1 MPAKGNIIRV
11 AGPVVEAKGM
21 AQAVMHELV
30 EVGKEGLI
38 GEIIRLESEHATIQ
52 VYQNTSG
59 LKINEP
65 VMGTG
70 NPLSVE
76 LAPGLIGNVFDGIQ
90 RPLEVLREL
99 TGAFV
104 TQAHG
109 VASLSREKKWTFTPK
124 ATAGIKLSGGDIIGT
139 VAETDLVEHRIMVPP
154 NHHGT
159 LLTVASP
166 GDYTITDVIATIEA
180 NGTKTDLAMLQKWP
194 VREPRPHS
202 RRLPPSAPLITGQ
215 RVIDTLFP
223 MAKGGSAS
231 IPGGFGTGKT
241 VTQQQLAKWSDANI
255 IIYVGC
261 GERGNEMVDVLTSF
275 PKLTDPTTGHPLM
288 ERTILVANTSN
299 MPVSAR
305 EASIYTGIT
314 IAEYYRDMGYA
325 VALMADSTSRWAE
338 ALREV
343 SGRLEEMPAEEGFP
357 SYLPS
362 RLAEFYER
370 TGVVETLGTEKRLG
384 SICAIGAV
392 SPPGGD
398 FSEPV
403 TQHTKRF
410 TRVFWA
416 LDPEL
421 ADARHYPAINWM
433 QSYSGYISELEGWW
447 HTRVDKEWNSYR
459 EQAMKILQAEDEL
472 KNIVKLV
479 GPEALPDK
487 QRLILE
493 TSRII
498 RIALLQQNAL
508 DPVDTYCSPQKQF
521 KMLKIIVDYHR
532 LCDRVVSKGTPIF
545 KVTQLPIT
553 EEIMRMKINVPN
565 DQVKLLDDLE
575 SRMNKS
581 FEELEASLV

>member
-1 MPAKGNIIRV
+1 MPAKGSVIRV

-21 AQAVMHELV
+21 SQAVMYELV
-30 EVGKEGLI
+30 EVGNKGLI
-38 GEIIRLESEHATIQ
+38 GEIIRLEGAQATIQ
-52 VYQNTSG
+52 VYQNTTS
-59 LKINEP
+59 LKLNEP
-65 VMGTG
+65 VLGTG
-70 NPLSVE
+70 SPLSVE
-76 LAPGLIGNVFDGIQ
+76 LAPGLVGTVFDGIQ
-90 RPLEVLREL
+90 RPLEVLRGL
-99 TGAFV
+99 TGAFIKGV
-104 TQAHG
+104 HG
-109 VASLSREKKWTFTPK
+109 VTPLSRDKKWPFKP
-124 ATAGIKLSGGDIIGT
+124 TAKVGTKLAGGDILGT
-139 VAETDLVEHRIMVPP
+139 VAETALVEHRVLVPP
-154 NHHGT
+154 NIQGK
-159 LLTVASP
+159 LVDIAP
-166 GDYTITDVIATIEA
+166 QGDYTITETIATLEA
-180 NGTKTDLAMLQKWP
+180 SGTKIEVPMLQKWP
-194 VREPRPHS
+194 VRRPRPHS
-202 RRLPPSAPLITGQ
+202 RRLPPSVPLITGQ
-215 RVIDTLFP
+215 RIIDTFFP
-223 MAKGGSAS
+223 IAKGGSAS

-275 PKLTDPTTGHPLM
+275 PELIDPTTGHPLM

-314 IAEYYRDMGYA
+314 IAEYYRDMGYT

-370 TGVVETLGTEKRLG
+370 TGVVETLGSDRRLG

-416 LDPEL
+416 LDAEL

-433 QSYSGYISELEGWW
+433 QSYSGYISELAGWW
-447 HTRVDKEWNSYR
+447 HDKVDKEWNSYR
-459 EQAMKILQAEDEL
+459 EEAMRILQAEDDL

-493 TSRII
+493 TARII

-508 DPVDTYCSPQKQF
+508 DPIDTYSSPQKQF
-521 KMLKIIVDYHR
+521 KMLKIIVNFHR
-532 LCDRVVSKGTPIF
+532 YADRVVSRGAPIF
-545 KVTQLPIT
+545 KVTQLPMMN
-553 EEIMRMKINVPN
+553 EIMRMKMTVTN
-565 DQVKLLDDLE
+565 DKVSVLDDLE
-575 SRMNKS
+575 KKMQQH
-581 FEELEASLV
+581 FEELEASLR

>member
-1 MPAKGNIIRV
+1 MAAEGSVIRV

-21 AQAVMHELV
+21 SQAVMYELV
-30 EVGKEGLI
+30 EVGKDRLI
-38 GEIIRLESEHATIQ
+38 GEIIRLAGDKATIQ
-52 VYQNTSG
+52 VYQNTTG
-59 LKINEP
+59 LKVGAP
-65 VMGTG
+65 VLGTG
-70 NPLSVE
+70 SPLSVE
-76 LAPGLIGNVFDGIQ
+76 LAPGLVGQVFDGIQ
-90 RPLEVLREL
+90 RPLEELKRL
-99 TGAFV
+99 TGAFITTATNV
-104 TQAHG
+104 TP
-109 VASLSREKKWTFTPK
+109 LSRDKKWHFVP
-124 ATAGIKLSGGDIIGT
+124 TAKVGSKLIGGDVLGT
-139 VAETDLVEHRIMVPP
+139 VKETDLVEHRI
-154 NHHGT
+154 
-159 LLTVASP
+159 LLSP
-166 GDYTITDVIATIEA
+166 LTKGNLVRLAQEGEYTITAVIATLEVD
-180 NGTKTDLAMLQKWP
+180 GVETDLTMMQKWP
-194 VREPRPHS
+194 VRKPRPHS
-202 RRLPPSAPLITGQ
+202 RRLPASTPLITGQ
-215 RVIDTLFP
+215 RIIDTFFP
-223 MAKGGSAS
+223 IAKGGSAS
-231 IPGGFGTGKT
+231 IPGPFGSGKT

-275 PKLTDPTTGHPLM
+275 PELVDPTTGHPLM

-370 TGVVETLGTEKRLG
+370 TGVVEALGADKRIG

-416 LDPEL
+416 LDAEL

-433 QSYSGYISELEGWW
+433 QSYSGYIGELEGWW
-447 HTRVDKEWNSYR
+447 HKQIDKNWNTYR
-459 EQAMKILQAEDEL
+459 EEAMRILQAEDDL
-472 KNIVKLV
+472 KSIVKLV

-493 TSRII
+493 SARII
-498 RIALLQQNAL
+498 RIAILQQNAL
-508 DPVDTYCSPQKQF
+508 DPIDTYTTPQKQF
-521 KMLKIIVDYHR
+521 KMLKLVVDFHRMADRIV
-532 LCDRVVSKGTPIF
+532 GMGAPIF
-545 KVTQLPIT
+545 KVTQLPIMD
-553 EEIMRMKINVPN
+553 EMLRMKNTVAN
-565 DQVKLLDDLE
+565 DKVDVLDDLQ
-575 SRMNKS
+575 SRMQKY
-581 FEELEASLV
+581 FEQLEATLR